1 MPRPIMAASATLV
14 VPSISCTRKRAT
26 STAVAESGTPM
37 ESRSRFTA
45 SSSDSVGASTTLGVD
60 RNQGQHRFEIRGFVP
75 R

>member
-1 MPRPIMAASATLV
+1 
-14 VPSISCTRKRAT
+14 
-26 STAVAESGTPM
+26 M